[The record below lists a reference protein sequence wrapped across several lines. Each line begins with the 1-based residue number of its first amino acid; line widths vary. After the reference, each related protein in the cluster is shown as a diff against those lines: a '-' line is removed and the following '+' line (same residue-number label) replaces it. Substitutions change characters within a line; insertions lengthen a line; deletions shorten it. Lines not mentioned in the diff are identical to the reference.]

1 MALLHPFLT
10 TDEGIKTNVLRKGIL
25 FRFILPTV
33 LKESYSLN
41 KVTILKDI
49 NKERI
54 CRTERHLASLKKK
67 ILFVHHLTNNDIKKY
82 KQNIETEICSNLPT
96 TFWHRH
102 QHIVQSSCE
111 KDPNGKHTKDR
122 TMLIISFSQYE
133 RTNSLTDVPN
143 KIIINNIHPL

>member
-54 CRTERHLASLKKK
+54 CRTERHLASLKTK

-111 KDPNGKHTKDR
+111 KDSNKR
-122 TMLIISFSQYE
+122 TMLTISFS
-133 RTNSLTDVPN
+133 
-143 KIIINNIHPL
+143 